1 MIFLIDRPKYLESLL
16 EVLIKN
22 VAITNLGN
30 SKCSDECG
38 CSSVVERHVA
48 NVAVVGSSPITRSV
62 VGRKNPESEA

>member
-22 VAITNLGN
+22 VAIAVLVN
-30 SKCSDECG
+30 SKSGDACG

>member
-1 MIFLIDRPKYLESLL
+1 MIFLIHQPKYLESLL

-22 VAITNLGN
+22 VAIANLVN
-30 SKCSDECG
+30 SKLGDVCG

-62 VGRKNPESEA
+62 CRPKEF